1 MMSSLKY
8 VIKTV
13 VPFGKTALGWRKEM
27 VTHRKEEQER
37 KEEECKEKEKRE
49 REDKGS
55 KVIFQRGEEEQKKVR
70 SVK

>member
-1 MMSSLKY
+1 
-8 VIKTV
+8 
-13 VPFGKTALGWRKEM
+13 M

-37 KEEECKEKEKRE
+37 KEEECKEREKKE

-55 KVIFQRGEEEQKKVR
+55 KDIFQRAEEEQKKVS